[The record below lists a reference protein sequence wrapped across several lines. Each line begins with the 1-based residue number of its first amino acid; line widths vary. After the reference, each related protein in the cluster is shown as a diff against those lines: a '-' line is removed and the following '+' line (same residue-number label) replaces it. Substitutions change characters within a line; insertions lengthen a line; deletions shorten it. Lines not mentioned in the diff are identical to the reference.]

1 MDLSQITANGYILAL
16 FIRDDEERFLLGT
29 GFYQFKQ
36 KQLHFAANTIS
47 NDVMEV
53 QGNDGY
59 LLAGQVRRP
68 GVQSFDGYVGD
79 GTTSKADVEN
89 YRRDFFRFFRKNYFY
104 KVVYIFPNG
113 KAIQRKRGFIV
124 DDATVKELYQMY
136 PEYHVALNFEDVNYY
151 TYSEDGSGQE
161 IYAEE
166 ADIPLTLGRPDGGL
180 VWDAYGAVSNQYTWG
195 GIQTVTGSNL
205 TITNSLSMPAPYS
218 SVKLLGLAGQQ
229 TYSGKNLWDNS
240 QVTTVSDYVVPT
252 TTGLRLYKTAN
263 GRITP
268 RYSISLSANTTYV
281 ISCVSTHTTQNPL
294 LLCQWKAED
303 NTTLWSPNIG
313 NGTTTFTPN
322 KNIVAVIFYLQN
334 TETDGTYVEINNFQ
348 IEQGST
354 ATSYEPYV
362 GGIPAPNPDYPQPI
376 QVVTGVQSVWVHGKN
391 LLNPAIFDG
400 IVDGGN
406 GGYISSKY
414 YTATTGV
421 TFNLKPNTDYTI
433 SFRDMDG
440 NLSATAWS
448 ISINGT
454 WKSLTGGLTK
464 ITTDGNGTFD
474 LKIGASSYGDI
485 GTSERVIQ
493 LEEGS
498 SATAYEPY
506 QGAIY
511 TIDLGSIELAKI
523 GSAQDDIRYTNGT
536 WVKYEA
542 IGKITDGVGS
552 TGITIPNM
560 AQNSPVLSYCGGTV
574 SGKTITYAEALTVAN
589 TIYYIKR
596 NATGTAIT
604 DAGLIAQLNAF
615 RNSKLAVGTN
625 FISIT
630 PTSGINP
637 QLQLSYY
644 TTVTTDGAGY
654 EWEAGTSGGATV
666 VDVETIENVYPVW
679 ELQGPATNP
688 TLTILSTN
696 TSVTYTGTVSATQK
710 LVVDMFNK
718 TATLNGASVI
728 GNISGDWVYLQSGN
742 NRISYTASN
751 SNAPDSKIYWQE
763 IVG

>member
-36 KQLHFAANTIS
+36 KQLHFSANAMA

-195 GIQTVTGSNL
+195 GIQTVTGSDL
-205 TITNSLSMPAPYS
+205 TITNSLTMPAPYS
-218 SVKLLGLAGQQ
+218 DVKLLGIAGQKS
-229 TYSGKNLWDNS
+229 YSGKNLMNYATYDA
-240 QVTTVSDYVVPT
+240 D
-252 TTGLRLYKTAN
+252 N
-263 GRITP
+263 GRIMNMPNLILPVGTFTISFNLDSFTLGTASNAGLSLYLIDENNQSTFSDGSGSKSIMTIDSSTQLG
-268 RYSISLSANTTYV
+268 RYSLTFETKAI
-281 ISCVSTHTTQNPL
+281 THYN
-294 LLCQWKAED
+294 
-303 NTTLWSPNIG
+303 NSNIRMQATAYN
-313 NGTTTFTPN
+313 NGARCKLT
-322 KNIVAVIFYLQN
+322 NI
-334 TETDGTYVEINNFQ
+334 Q
-348 IEQGST
+348 IETGST
-354 ATSYEPYV
+354 ATTYEPYV
-362 GGIPAPNPDYPQPI
+362 GGQPSPSPSYPQTI
-376 QVVTGVQSVWVHGKN
+376 DVATGVQNVWVHGKN
-391 LLNPAIFDG
+391 MWDPSSVLTGVELNSSGAQNPNASRSTLDYTVIKPETNYTLSGASYKRVCFYDESKAFISGAVANANTYSFTSPANTAYIMVSIDNTVTFD
-400 IVDGGN
+400 N
-406 GGYISSKY
+406 AQLEKNA
-414 YTATTGV
+414 TATT
-421 TFNLKPNTDYTI
+421 
-433 SFRDMDG
+433 
-440 NLSATAWS
+440 
-448 ISINGT
+448 
-454 WKSLTGGLTK
+454 
-464 ITTDGNGTFD
+464 
-474 LKIGASSYGDI
+474 
-485 GTSERVIQ
+485 
-493 LEEGS
+493 
-498 SATAYEPY
+498 YESY

-511 TIDLGSIELAKI
+511 TIDLGATELARI
-523 GSAQDDIRYTNGT
+523 GTGYDDIRYTGGH

-542 IGKITDGVGS
+542 IGKATDSVGS

-574 SGKTITYAEALTVAN
+574 SGKTITYTEALTVAN
-589 TIYYIKR
+589 TIYYIKS
-596 NATGTAIT
+596 NATGTTIT
-604 DAGLIAQLNAF
+604 DAGLIAQLDAF

-630 PTSGINP
+630 PASGTGP
-637 QLQLSYY
+637 LLQLSYY

-666 VDVETIENVYPVW
+666 VEVDSIENVYPVW

-696 TSVTYTGTVSATQK
+696 TAVTYNGTVSATQK

-728 GNISGDWVYLQSGN
+728 GNISGDWVYMEAGN
-742 NRISYTASN
+742 NRISYTTAN
-751 SNAPDSKIYWQE
+751 SDAPDSKIYWQE